1 MTIDLSTL
9 GDADDLDGNDTLTG
23 GAGSDT
29 LLIKATGT
37 AVTAVELAAVSKIET
52 FKIANDATTNTITL
66 ADGNIA
72 AGATLTI
79 DGTAIISD
87 GKVLTVVGSNET
99 NGTMKVLGGAGAD
112 VITGTASTV
121 GDDLQGNG
129 GNDTFKFAT
138 ANLTKLFR

>member
-1 MTIDLSTL
+1 M
-9 GDADDLDGNDTLTG
+9 
-23 GAGSDT
+23 
-29 LLIKATGT
+29 LIKATGT

-99 NGTMKVLGGAGAD
+99 NGTMKVLGGAGA

-121 GDDLQGNG
+121 GDDLRV
-129 GNDTFKFAT
+129 TEEMIH
-138 ANLTKLFR
+138 LVPTKT